1 MDKSN
6 YRQADELGRARFAQ
20 DFGTWFLTAGT
31 KDVYDKIDL
40 YATAR
45 TDHSRIYAIE
55 IKNYENDEHPR
66 AYGKF
71 SWNGKDY
78 GYMIDYEKVEHLCK
92 VAEEEG
98 RIPIIYAR
106 FSDWTIVWDL
116 STIPWRERK
125 RTMKVNKDGQH
136 YGKEKEEAPM
146 TYLYKSEAKYVK
158 ETCRTQE

>member
-1 MDKSN
+1 MCKSN
-6 YRQADELGRARFAQ
+6 YRQADELGRTRFAQ

-31 KDVYDKIDL
+31 EDIYDKIDL

-45 TDHSRIYAIE
+45 TDHSRTYAVE

-66 AYGKF
+66 AYEKF

-78 GYMIDYEKVEHLCK
+78 GYMIDYDKVDNLCK

-106 FSDWTIVWDL
+106 FSDWTIVWDMRK
-116 STIPWRERK
+116 IFWQDRK
-125 RTMKVNKDGQH
+125 RMMKVNKDGQN
-136 YGKEKEEAPM
+136 YGKEKEESSV
-146 TYLYKSEAKYVK
+146 TYLYKDEAAYVK
-158 ETCRTQE
+158 PTK